1 MFQFF
6 YTRFHTPTSATLEYN
21 YMRWRFGVFRWI
33 RDRTCELGIFIGFW
47 SVVDHRL
54 RILPRFTITFVYIFL
69 PIIFGGTRGGKVAR
83 IDPTIVNTQ
92 GNWRRLRNYCYYM
105 RVQQTG
111 TSEVAASSGLIQ
123 STSSKSETKL
133 VEALSRMSGALAPPS
148 SPTPTPRVSA
158 RL

>member
-1 MFQFF
+1 M
-6 YTRFHTPTSATLEYN
+6 YLGEY
-21 YMRWRFGVFRWI
+21 
-33 RDRTCELGIFIGFW
+33 RDRTCELGISIGFW

-133 VEALSRMSGALAPPS
+133 VETRSLECL
-148 SPTPTPRVSA
+148 A
-158 RL
+158 RLRRRRRRRRRRAFQHASNR